1 MSNMI
6 ILILLALGVFSG
18 ARRGLVVQLVH
29 TVGLIVSMMLAMMY
43 HTALAKVLDTV
54 IPYPTS
60 TTASDL
66 NLYNIMRTVQFDKTF
81 YNAIAFVLILFIGWL
96 VTRLLAAMLTQ
107 LAKIPV
113 LKQVNA
119 LGGGVL
125 GFLCHWIGL
134 FFVLSLLSTMP
145 IDMVQKMFTDHS
157 VATFIVKQTPVLS
170 QYVLDA
176 WLVMR

>member
-1 MSNMI
+1 MSNI
-6 ILILLALGVFSG
+6 IIVIILALGVFSG
-18 ARRGLVVQLVH
+18 VRRGLIVQVVH
-29 TVGLIVSMMLAMMY
+29 TGGLMASMTLAMLY
-43 HTALAKVLDTV
+43 YTSLAKILDTV

-60 TTASDL
+60 TNASDL
-66 NLYNIMRTVQFDKTF
+66 NLYNIMKTVQFDKTF

-107 LAKIPV
+107 LTNIPV

-119 LGGGVL
+119 LGGGIL

-145 IDMVQKMFTDHS
+145 ISPVQSIFTEGS
-157 VATFIVKQTPVLS
+157 VSTFIVKQTPLLS

-176 WLVMR
+176 WLVMK